1 MELRACLR
9 LVFSLMLL
17 ATGLSAARPAHAAA
31 PLPLTTCVARAAPD
45 MAAATL
51 FAQPGRFDCATPQR
65 RFGPGDF
72 WVLSQRLP
80 EFSSQTGTV
89 RISSIWM
96 ARTTLFILY
105 ADGAIRQ
112 HSVTS
117 ATAHRVLRLGA
128 VLAQPIPQ
136 HSAPPVRL
144 LWHVEG
150 ATNLRG
156 VILHPMLA
164 DPVAGAHMETVRGAL
179 YAAFAGMAI
188 ALIVY
193 NLALWG
199 ALRQTFQPIYGLLTV
214 CLLAYVATS
223 SGAAGQVFPGLD
235 NNDRL
240 RLNMVL
246 LAASGSMAL
255 LFARSFFE
263 RGVFAGWVRPVSTA
277 LMLGLVGMA
286 TIWALVAPRAIH
298 LLDTGVS
305 LAYLAVILFVPV
317 VLWRAWRLRSN
328 YLWLFALGWGAPIV
342 MAGVRIASSFG
353 LVEPSLWVDNSTV
366 IAMAIEALLSSA
378 AIAYRIL
385 LLSRERD
392 AAREQEIAARLLAD
406 TDPLTGLLNRRAF
419 LARAIGRPGEQTL
432 LIADID
438 HFKRVNETLG
448 HDGGDEVLRTFARAL
463 RAALPADT
471 LIARIG
477 GEEFAILV
485 DAATPVSPA
494 AILERVR
501 GQSMPYDI
509 KVTTSI
515 GTCTGPLLRESD
527 WKSLYRDADRALFAA
542 KAAGRDR
549 SRSAVGLASAA

>member
-1 MELRACLR
+1 MELRSCLR
-9 LVFSLMLL
+9 LVFSLVLL
-17 ATGLSAARPAHAAA
+17 ATGLCATRPALAAGPLPIATCLVRATPDMSARP
-31 PLPLTTCVARAAPD
+31 
-45 MAAATL
+45 L
-51 FAQPGRFDCATPQR
+51 FAQPERFDCATPQR
-65 RFGPGDF
+65 RFGAGDF
-72 WVLSQRLP
+72 WVLSQPLP
-80 EFSSQTGTV
+80 VFARQAGTI
-89 RISSIWM
+89 RIGSIWM
-96 ARTTLFILY
+96 SRITLFVLY

-112 HSVTS
+112 QQVTPK
-117 ATAHRVLRLGA
+117 TAHRVLRLGA

-136 HSAPPVRL
+136 HGAAPVRL

-156 VILHPMLA
+156 VILQPMLA
-164 DPVAGAHMETVRGAL
+164 DPPASTRQEILRGAL

-199 ALRQTFQPIYGLLTV
+199 ALRQTFQPVYCLLTL

-235 NNDRL
+235 NNDRQ
-240 RLNMVL
+240 RLSMVL
-246 LAASGSMAL
+246 LAASASMAL

-277 LMLGLVGMA
+277 VMLGLVGMA
-286 TIWALVAPRAIH
+286 TIWAIVAPTAIH

-305 LAYLAVILFVPV
+305 IAYLALILLVPII
-317 VLWRAWRLRSN
+317 LWRAWRVRSN
-328 YLWLFALGWGAPIV
+328 YLWLFALGWGAPIF

-353 LVEPSLWVDNSTV
+353 VVEPSLWVDNSTV
-366 IAMAIEALLSSA
+366 IAMAVEALLSSA

-419 LARAIGRPGEQTL
+419 LARAIGRPGEHTL

-438 HFKRVNETLG
+438 HFKRVNETIG

-463 RAALPADT
+463 RGAVPADT

-485 DAATPVSPA
+485 DAATSLSPC
-494 AILERVR
+494 AILDRVR

-509 KVTTSI
+509 AITASI

-549 SRSAVGLASAA
+549 SRSAVGLVSAA